1 MDMYRLHS
9 VVSSHDAKKAGAE
22 VVKQTDLDVD
32 AQFGGVDQRKIF
44 ALSKEILPRVG
55 FRQRGLQGS
64 KMSSSEPESKIDLLD
79 SAEVVT
85 KKLKKAV
92 AAPKIVADNGI
103 LSFVEHV
110 LLPFSALQTGEPK
123 FVVERREGEPLVYTT
138 IEKMHEDYANDI
150 LSPQALK
157 PAVTVALN
165 KLLAPIQADFQN
177 SEEWQ
182 KIEKL
187 AYPPPPAPEKKV
199 KVKKDKGSKF
209 PGAAKKDV
217 VAQPDGH
224 VEGPGS
230 AEVNVGKAE
239 EALKNLDVKQE

>member
-9 VVSSHDAKKAGAE
+9 VVSSHDAKKAG
-22 VVKQTDLDVD
+22 
-32 AQFGGVDQRKIF
+32 GGVDQRKIF
-44 ALSKEILPRVG
+44 ALSKEVLPKIGYRERAHLMNTMVP
-55 FRQRGLQGS
+55 GLTEGG
-64 KMSSSEPESKIDLLD
+64 KMSSSEPDSKIDLLD
-79 SAEVVT
+79 GPEII
-85 KKLKKAV
+85 KKKIKKAV
-92 AAPKIVADNGI
+92 AAPKVVEDNGI

-110 LLPFSALQTGEPK
+110 LLPASALKNGEPK
-123 FVVERREGEPLVYTT
+123 FVVERREGEPLVYDS
-138 IEKMHEDYANDI
+138 IEKIHADYREDI
-150 LSPQALK
+150 LSPQNLK
-157 PAVTVALN
+157 PAVTDALT
-165 KLLAPIQADFQN
+165 KLLAPIQSDFESN
-177 SEEWQ
+177 EEWQ
-182 KIEKL
+182 KVEKL

-239 EALKNLDVKQE
+239 EALKNLDVEQQ